1 MKTILYVNHY
11 AKVTK
16 NKSGKTVNTYV
27 ATKETQVN
35 RVIRSDLEMVKDKL
49 SQEFGTDVSQLKFC
63 TKKEYETR
71 VKEDREPL
79 GYISIYFVIHCKEN
93 DEDIAGYGKICM
105 DFNREL
111 TEELVPIICRQ
122 ACIDCSNLY
131 QEKGYQVTDVDCCT
145 KEEYESNNQNAE
157 KLLEYEWQDNPERKH
172 HERNYD

>member
-1 MKTILYVNHY
+1 MKPFKKEKKRMKTILYVNHY
-11 AKVTK
+11 AKVTESK
-16 NKSGKTVNTYV
+16 NGKTGNTYA
-27 ATKETQVN
+27 ATKETQVK

-49 SQEFGTDVSQLKFC
+49 RQALGTDVSQLKFC
-63 TKKEYETR
+63 TKKEYETG

-79 GYISIYFVIHCKEN
+79 GYISIYLAITCKEHG
-93 DEDIAGYGKICM
+93 EEIVGYGKICM

-111 TEELVPIICRQ
+111 AEELVPIICRQ

-157 KLLEYEWQDNPERKH
+157 KLLEYEW
-172 HERNYD
+172 